1 MAEKMKESPRALDAD
16 LHLAQSVRT
25 QYRHHPALGITKEHL
40 LEPAY
45 WAVVSRR
52 LRPGDEISV
61 FAQDGTYYAQ
71 LLVLAAERTY
81 AKVHLLSYHALTTM
95 DVAQT
100 QAEKFRVEYKGI
112 KLKHCVIRVEDNE
125 IIHEG
130 SQTKDDA
137 VRWLNE
143 REKQLTA

>member
-1 MAEKMKESPRALDAD
+1 MTKESPRAQESEF
-16 LHLAQSVRT
+16 HIAQSVRV
-25 QYRHHPALGITKEHL
+25 QYRHYPAAGITKDHL
-40 LEPAY
+40 LDPAY
-45 WAVVSRR
+45 WAVLSRK
-52 LRPGDEISV
+52 LRPGDEIAA
-61 FAQDGTYYAQ
+61 FAQDGTYYAN
-71 LLVLAAERTY
+71 LLVLSAERTY

-100 QAEKFRVEYKGI
+100 QADKFRVEYKGI
-112 KLKHCVIRVEDNE
+112 KLKHCVVRLSDGE
-125 IIHEG
+125 ILHEG